1 MNKKD
6 IISKYAQENKIN
18 TKLADDEVAQKIIKK
33 ASQYGM
39 QLFQN
44 DILASRLLDSNS
56 VEVLPKNSAAKMA
69 EIFDALINIEESA
82 QLSS

>member
-6 IISKYAQENKIN
+6 IINQYAQENRIN
-18 TKLADDEVAQKIIKK
+18 IQLSKNETAQKIIKK

-56 VEVLPKNSAAKMA
+56 VQELPKNSAAKMA
-69 EIFDALINIEESA
+69 EIFDILINTEKSA
-82 QLSS
+82 QLSN